1 MDFSLV
7 VEKGVGIMYL
17 ILALS
22 LIVRPG
28 LWLDFMENFTKAQTP
43 SLVVPFIGLPFGLS
57 IVLLHPNWS
66 WSPSAFVTL
75 FGWLALLKSSTYLL
89 FPEAYVKLIP
99 KRETLRKII
108 QIEGPLLA
116 AICLLILYHA
126 FFG

>member
-22 LIVRPG
+22 MIFRPE
-28 LWLDFMENFTKAQTP
+28 LWLDFVENFTKARTP
-43 SLVVPFIGLPFGLS
+43 SLVVPFIGLPLGLS

-66 WSPSAFVTL
+66 WSSSVFVTL
-75 FGWLALLKSSTYLL
+75 FGWLALLKSSAYLL

-108 QIEGPLLA
+108 QIEGPLLVV
-116 AICLLILYHA
+116 ICLLILYHA
-126 FFG
+126 FFC